1 MAGRSHSYSGWPL
14 LLLLIVIG
22 GIIGGWLGE
31 TLVKILPYL
40 NTLGVVHRIG
50 IPTFT
55 IDLHVFSLTLG
66 FMLNVNIFTIVGFVI
81 AYLVYKRL

>member
-1 MAGRSHSYSGWPL
+1 MAGRSHGYPGWTV

-31 TLVKILPYL
+31 TLVRIWPHL
-40 NTLGVVHRIG
+40 NTLGVIHKIG
-50 IPTFT
+50 IPAFT
-55 IDLHVFSLTLG
+55 IDLHIFAVTFG
-66 FMLNVNIFTIVGFVI
+66 FMLNLNIFTIIGFIV